1 MRLYAAKT
9 LVTAGV
15 MVLPGGM
22 ALAAYAPD
30 LFAFLLF
37 GYNGTTRALQR
48 QDAGATRTQ
57 SLAPEAQRLIFSCL
71 LTSLFIVRCLL
82 RSARC

>member
-22 ALAAYAPD
+22 AFAAYAPD

-37 GYNGTTRALQR
+37 G
-48 QDAGATRTQ
+48 
-57 SLAPEAQRLIFSCL
+57 
-71 LTSLFIVRCLL
+71 L
-82 RSARC
+82 RRRFAS